1 MGECQCPQHSKTP
14 AGMEIRN
21 LVNQRIQEG
30 QKTLLY
36 TTSPEETPACC
47 YPEEKNSTL
56 PLDSQSR
63 VVMNSFYNQTPA
75 GNWKN
80 ISLWDTMCTRKSPT
94 ALKIERKGTS
104 STAHRTLY

>member
-1 MGECQCPQHSKTP
+1 M
-14 AGMEIRN
+14 
-21 LVNQRIQEG
+21 QES
-30 QKTLLY
+30 QWTLLY
-36 TTSPEETPACC
+36 RTSPEETPACC

-63 VVMNSFYNQTPA
+63 VAMNSLYNQTPA

-94 ALKIERKGTS
+94 VLKIEPVGTS
-104 STAHRTLY
+104 STDHRTLYLKSTLKGKACKLVHKKTEEKQ